1 MKWGNDRNDRCEAC
15 GRKLGSWEGKICA
28 SCQAAISRSLKDADI
43 VFRDQ
48 AIRVV
53 GVPDAKDRYRGELAV
68 ANATALGAGD
78 TDHASYL
85 RDLQHWARR
94 MEVRNG

>member
-1 MKWGNDRNDRCEAC
+1 MKWGTSDRCEAC

-28 SCQAAISRSLKDADI
+28 SCQAAISRSLREADI

-53 GVPDAKDRYRGELAV
+53 GVPNARDRYLGELAI
-68 ANATALGAGD
+68 AIADAECAGD
-78 TDHASYL
+78 LDYASYL
-85 RDLQHWARR
+85 RDLQHSARR

>member
-1 MKWGNDRNDRCEAC
+1 MKWANDRCESC
-15 GRKLGSWEGKICA
+15 GRTLKSWEGKICA
-28 SCQAAISRSLKDADI
+28 SCEAAVSRSLRDADI
-43 VFRDQ
+43 VPRDQ

-53 GVPDAKDRYRGELAV
+53 GMPNARDRYLGELA
-68 ANATALGAGD
+68 AAISDAECAGD
-78 TDHASYL
+78 MDHASYL